1 MVDSKYSPG
10 DYKSSKISI
19 PAIMK
24 NPEMLR
30 LVPDQL
36 KTKKMSKYGVKI

>member
-1 MVDSKYSPG
+1 MVDSKYST
-10 DYKSSKISI
+10 DDCKYLKINI
-19 PAIMK
+19 RAIMK

-36 KTKKMSKYGVKI
+36 KTKKMSK

>member
-1 MVDSKYSPG
+1 MVDSKYST
-10 DYKSSKISI
+10 DDCKSLKINI
-19 PAIMK
+19 RAIMK

-36 KTKKMSKYGVKI
+36 KTKKMSK